1 MRKTLYIFA
10 VFVLCFGSLCGAD
23 QMREHQVTVAGMKLR
38 FALHPS
44 ASEPVIAPENVPIDA
59 LRANGIRTFVRAM
72 YDYKNGWKPGRDG
85 TVKVVGTLWRRG
97 PRQTAAGV
105 SFRDVDGLIRFMAVG
120 SEKEYEKVERDGRA
134 FIRRTGGKGL
144 KGDPE
149 GDVTLEWLVPVSDE
163 LLIMFLV
170 ELQHFGPPS
179 KMPAKWRVAA
189 QELQQ
194 RIFDSFHV
202 D

>member
-10 VFVLCFGSLCGAD
+10 VFALCFGSLRGAD
-23 QMREHQVTVAGMKLR
+23 QMREHQVTVAGTKLR

-72 YDYKNGWKPGRDG
+72 YDYKDGWKLGRDG
-85 TVKVVGTLWRRG
+85 TVQVIGRLWRRG
-97 PRQTAAGV
+97 SKQVTEGV
-105 SFRDVDGLIRFMAVG
+105 SFRDVDGLIRYMSEG
-120 SEKEYEKVERDGRA
+120 SEKEYVKVERDGRTL
-134 FIRRTGGKGL
+134 IRRTGGSGL

-149 GDVTLEWLVPVSDE
+149 GDVTLEWLVPVSDDF
-163 LLIMFLV
+163 LIMFQV
-170 ELQHFGPPS
+170 ELQHFGPANKKPV
-179 KMPAKWRVAA
+179 KWRTAA

-194 RIFDSFHV
+194 RIFESFHV